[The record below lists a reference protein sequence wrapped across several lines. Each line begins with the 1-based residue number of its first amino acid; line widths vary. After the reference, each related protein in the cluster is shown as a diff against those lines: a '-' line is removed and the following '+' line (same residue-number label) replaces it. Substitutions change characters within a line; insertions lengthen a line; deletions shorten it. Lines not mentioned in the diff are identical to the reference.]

1 MVHAQ
6 VYNLAEDTC
15 HRLDQGD
22 QRCKRLSCAGAKGAC
37 DGLLDVCQP
46 RRAECVLDGV
56 PNVGDTAYEVV
67 EHLHPRRA
75 EDVPHDRA
83 DAFQVV
89 AQNAHYG
96 DYAAQTG
103 NDRAKRPKQGQEPAR
118 QGRCYCT
125 DHSGTSAKER
135 AHIQGCRAYGRRRQG
150 RTETRY
156 CSSCAA

>member
-6 VYNLAEDTC
+6 VYDLAEDAR

-22 QRCKRLSCAGAKGAC
+22 QRCERLSCAGAEGAC
-37 DGLLDVCQP
+37 DGLLDVRQP
-46 RRAECVLDGV
+46 RRAESVPDGV
-56 PNVGDTAYEVV
+56 PDVGHATHKVV
-67 EHLHPRRA
+67 ENLHPCRA

-103 NDRAKRPKQGQEPAR
+103 NDRSKCAKQRQEAFSKETCNSF
-118 QGRCYCT
+118 GCT
-125 DHSGTSAKER
+125 CHLSGHR
-135 AHIQGCRAYGRRRQG
+135 
-150 RTETRY
+150 
-156 CSSCAA
+156 

>member
-56 PNVGDTAYEVV
+56 PNVGDTAHEVV
-67 EHLHPRRA
+67 EHLHPRLA

-83 DAFQVV
+83 DAFKVV
-89 AQNAHYG
+89 PQDAYHGNH
-96 DYAAQTG
+96 AAQTG
-103 NDRAKRPKQGQEPAR
+103 NDRSKCAKQGQEAFSKETCNSF
-118 QGRCYCT
+118 GCT
-125 DHSGTSAKER
+125 CHLSGHR
-135 AHIQGCRAYGRRRQG
+135 
-150 RTETRY
+150 
-156 CSSCAA
+156 